1 MSNNGS
7 ASLLTRKGFK
17 SLFTIEKKPLKGL
30 MGFEKVVLGYALVT
44 TLLILFLWTR
54 LNNPVELIMARVRFL
69 AITLAMWGV
78 YRLVPCRLM
87 RGIRSFVQLA
97 MLGLWYPETYEFNR
111 LFPNLDY
118 LFAQWEQAIF
128 GCQPAL
134 LFSKA
139 MPSHIISELFD
150 MGYGSYY
157 FMIGFTVV
165 FYFAVRYREFER
177 ATFVILASFFV
188 YYLIYIFLPVVG
200 PTYYYCAVGV
210 DNIAQG
216 IFPNVHDYFLTHDQC
231 LPAPGYRDGIF
242 YQFVESAKATGE
254 RPTAAFPSSHVGI
267 STICMLLAWHS
278 GNRKLFYVY
287 LPFYIF
293 LCFATVYIQAH
304 YLIDAIA
311 GLITGVGFY
320 FLMMWVSKDRT
331 SASKR

>member
-1 MSNNGS
+1 MTKKDNT
-7 ASLLTRKGFK
+7 SLLTVAGLKD
-17 SLFTIEKKPLKGL
+17 LFAIEKKPLSGL
-30 MGFEKVVLGYALVT
+30 MVFEKVAIAYAALT
-44 TLLILFLWTR
+44 TLLVLFLYTR
-54 LNNPVELIMARVRFL
+54 MSDPSAILMARVRFL
-69 AITLAMWGV
+69 AMTLALWGV

-87 RGIRSFVQLA
+87 LGIRGVVQLA
-97 MLGLWYPETYEFNR
+97 LLGLWYPETYDFNR

-118 LFAQWEQAIF
+118 LFAQWEQQLF

-134 LFSKA
+134 LFSQVL
-139 MPSHIISELFD
+139 PSHVASELFD

-157 FMIGFTVV
+157 FMIAVTAM
-165 FYFAVRYREFER
+165 FYFAFRYREFER

-200 PTYYYCAVGV
+200 PTFYYHAVGLKT
-210 DNIAQG
+210 IAAG
-216 IFPNVHDYFLTHDQC
+216 VFPNVHDYFLTHTAS
-231 LPAPGYRDGIF
+231 LPSPGYTDGVF
-242 YQFVESAKATGE
+242 YQFVEDAKAAGE

-278 GNRKLFYVY
+278 GNRRLFFVF

-293 LCFATVYIQAH
+293 LCCATVYIQAH

-320 FLMMWVSKDRT
+320 FLMMWLSRGMERK
-331 SASKR
+331 

>member
-1 MSNNGS
+1 MTKKDNT
-7 ASLLTRKGFK
+7 SLLTVTGLKD
-17 SLFTIEKKPLKGL
+17 LFIIEKKPLRGL
-30 MGFEKVVLGYALVT
+30 MVFEKVAIAYAALTTILV
-44 TLLILFLWTR
+44 LFLYTR
-54 LNNPVELIMARVRFL
+54 MSDPSAILMARVRFL
-69 AITLAMWGV
+69 AMTLALWGV

-87 RGIRSFVQLA
+87 IGIRGVVQLA
-97 MLGLWYPETYEFNR
+97 LLGLWYPETYDFNR

-118 LFAQWEQAIF
+118 LFAQWEQQLF

-134 LFSKA
+134 LFSQVL
-139 MPSHIISELFD
+139 PSHVASELFD

-157 FMIGFTVV
+157 FMIAVIAL
-165 FYFAVRYREFER
+165 FYFAFRYREFER

-200 PTYYYCAVGV
+200 PTFYYHAVGLKT
-210 DNIAQG
+210 IAAG
-216 IFPNVHDYFLTHDQC
+216 VFPNVHDYFLTHTAS
-231 LPAPGYRDGIF
+231 LPSPGYTDGVF
-242 YQFVESAKATGE
+242 YQFVEDAKAAGE

-278 GNRKLFYVY
+278 GNRRLFFVF

-293 LCFATVYIQAH
+293 LCCATVYIQAH

-320 FLMMWVSKDRT
+320 FLMMWLSRGMERK
-331 SASKR
+331 

>member
-1 MSNNGS
+1 MTKKDNT
-7 ASLLTRKGFK
+7 SLLTVTGLKD
-17 SLFTIEKKPLKGL
+17 LFTIEKKPLSGL
-30 MGFEKVVLGYALVT
+30 MVFEKVAIAYAALT
-44 TLLILFLWTR
+44 TLLVLFLYTR
-54 LNNPVELIMARVRFL
+54 MSDPSAILMARVRFL
-69 AITLAMWGV
+69 AMTLALWGV

-87 RGIRSFVQLA
+87 LGIRGVVQLA
-97 MLGLWYPETYEFNR
+97 LLGLWYPETYDFNR

-118 LFAQWEQAIF
+118 LFAHWEQQLF

-134 LFSKA
+134 LFSQVL
-139 MPSHIISELFD
+139 PSHVASELFD

-157 FMIGFTVV
+157 FMIAVIAL
-165 FYFAVRYREFER
+165 FYFAFRYREFER

-200 PTYYYCAVGV
+200 PTFYYHAVGLKT
-210 DNIAQG
+210 IAAG
-216 IFPNVHDYFLTHDQC
+216 VFPNVHDYFLTHTAS
-231 LPAPGYRDGIF
+231 LPSPGYTDGVF
-242 YQFVESAKATGE
+242 YQFVEDAKAAGE

-278 GNRKLFYVY
+278 GNRRLFFVF

-293 LCFATVYIQAH
+293 LCCATVYIQAH

-320 FLMMWVSKDRT
+320 FLMMWLSRGMERK
-331 SASKR
+331 

>member
-1 MSNNGS
+1 MTKKDNT
-7 ASLLTRKGFK
+7 SLLTVAGLKD
-17 SLFTIEKKPLKGL
+17 LFAIEKKPLGGL
-30 MGFEKVVLGYALVT
+30 MVFEKVAIAYAALT
-44 TLLILFLWTR
+44 TLLVLFLYTR
-54 LNNPVELIMARVRFL
+54 MSDPSAILMARVRFL
-69 AITLAMWGV
+69 AMTLALWGV

-87 RGIRSFVQLA
+87 LGIRGVVQLA
-97 MLGLWYPETYEFNR
+97 LLGLWYPETYDFNR

-118 LFAQWEQAIF
+118 LFAHWEQQLF

-134 LFSKA
+134 LFSQVL
-139 MPSHIISELFD
+139 PSHVASELFD

-157 FMIGFTVV
+157 FMIAVIAL
-165 FYFAVRYREFER
+165 FYFAFRYREFER

-200 PTYYYCAVGV
+200 PTFYYHAVGLKT
-210 DNIAQG
+210 IAEG
-216 IFPNVHDYFLTHDQC
+216 VFPNVHDYFLTHTAS
-231 LPAPGYRDGIF
+231 LPSPGYTDGVF
-242 YQFVESAKATGE
+242 YQFVEDAKAAGE

-278 GNRKLFYVY
+278 GNRRLFFVF

-293 LCFATVYIQAH
+293 LCCATVYIQAH

-320 FLMMWVSKDRT
+320 FLMMWLSRGMERK
-331 SASKR
+331 